1 MQIFL
6 VELFTKVKKELNL
19 TCFVDTNGTID
30 LSKREDLVNIADKFM
45 LDVKCFDN
53 EEHIK
58 ITGLNNL
65 IVLKNLKYL
74 LEKDK
79 LYEVRTVVAPN
90 LNNEYTIKEVTK
102 IIDNKCKYNLMLIES
117 MELEKKV

>member
-1 MQIFL
+1 
-6 VELFTKVKKELNL
+6 
-19 TCFVDTNGTID
+19 
-30 LSKREDLVNIADKFM
+30 M

-102 IIDNKCKYNLMLIES
+102 IIDNKCKYKINNYRKYRIREKVLKLYIEVCTS
-117 MELEKKV
+117 EEKKISNKKKNKK